1 MEVVS
6 IKEHYEIRFRDID
19 PDTGDISQDTPIAMT
34 TDEDSAKWIVRALN
48 TDWFGY
54 GGPCDP
60 NREFYI
66 LKQKE
71 IKL

>member
-19 PDTGDISQDTPIAMT
+19 PDTGDISQDIPIAMS
-34 TDEDSAKWIVRALN
+34 TDEGNAKWIVQALN
-48 TDWFGY
+48 TDWFGI

-66 LKQKE
+66 LKQNE